1 MRRFA
6 LVVVAAL
13 LPVTA
18 QAQPPGL
25 AVIVT
30 NEPLAVEVT
39 NDAANPV
46 EITGEVEVTKLP
58 PTSAPARFQLVGFT
72 TAALPG
78 DSGLFAFTL
87 ACQAEFLGSRFCT
100 SREVVETV
108 DVPTGLSG
116 NAC

>member
-18 QAQPPGL
+18 QADPLPKE
-25 AVIVT
+25 VVVT

-46 EITGEVEVTKLP
+46 EITGEVEVTSLP
-58 PTSAPARFQLVGFT
+58 PTSAPARFQLVGFSIR
-72 TAALPG
+72 L
-78 DSGLFAFTL
+78 D
-87 ACQAEFLGSRFCT
+87 R
-100 SREVVETV
+100 
-108 DVPTGLSG
+108 
-116 NAC
+116 